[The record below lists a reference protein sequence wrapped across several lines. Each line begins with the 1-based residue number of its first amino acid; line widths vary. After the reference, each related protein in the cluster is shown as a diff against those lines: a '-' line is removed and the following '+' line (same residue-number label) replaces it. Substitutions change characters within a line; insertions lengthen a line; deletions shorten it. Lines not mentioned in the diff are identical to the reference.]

1 MQIKN
6 LKKNFINYCK
16 KNKFEVNTRQVK
28 VIELLT
34 QFYKKLFLQKFYN
47 EHFSNKKNN

>member
-1 MQIKN
+1 MQIRT
-6 LKKNFINYCK
+6 KKIFINYCK

-34 QFYKKLFLQKFYN
+34 QLYIKN
-47 EHFSNKKNN
+47 FSSKIL